1 MHLPDTF
8 VETKLLMHHIPPLLC
23 RGNFLLGLLCLLF
36 VHTQAQQ
43 TITVTGTIRDSLL
56 NPVNGVT
63 VAPEGNSKIGA
74 STNQQGK
81 FVLDVPANAVLVFS
95 AVGFT
100 TQRIAVNNR
109 TVIDVILNTLRA
121 DMEQVV
127 VTAYGKK
134 QRKEAIVGSVT
145 SVNARELKIPSSNLT
160 TAFAGRMAGV
170 IAYQRSG
177 EPGADNA
184 SFFIRGVTTFGNG
197 SGNPLILIDNIELTT
212 TDLARLQPDD
222 IESFSILKDASATAL
237 YGARGANG
245 VIFVTTKQ
253 GKEGKAKFNIRLEN
267 SISAPTRKLDIADPV
282 THMQLYTEAQ
292 LTRDPLAKL
301 LYSQNKIDRTKAG
314 ENASV
319 YPTTDWFKLMFKD
332 RTSNQRA
339 NMSITGGGNIAQ
351 YYVAGSYNIDHGML
365 KVDGKNNFNSN
376 VKLSSYQL
384 RSNINIQI
392 SPQTELVVRM
402 YGIFDDYRG
411 PADGGTGMYRK
422 ALRTSPSLFAPSYAP
437 DSANIA
443 AQHILFGNY
452 RSGNS
457 FYLNP
462 YADMLRGYKDYSQ
475 SRMLAQFELNQNLAA
490 ITKGLTAKGLFST
503 NRYSYFDVVR
513 AYGPYFY
520 NVSIYDKPNDRY
532 TLTWLNENEGP
543 AAHEDIRAFSG
554 IRNVSTNLY
563 AQFTL
568 DYSRLFN
575 DKHQLNGTLVG
586 TVQQSLFTTDDLSVQ
601 ASLPRRN
608 AGVSGR
614 AAYSFRNKYFAEFNF
629 GYNGS
634 ERFYKDKQFGFF
646 PTIGAG
652 WVISN
657 EDFWKS
663 DLIPKLK
670 LRGSYGL
677 VGNDA
682 IGRDAD
688 RFFYLSS
695 VQLNNADR
703 GASFGYDNAYRRNGV
718 SINRY
723 PNQLIT
729 WEKSWQSNL
738 ALELNLLNRIN
749 ITAEVYRKRTENIL
763 QERSS
768 IPSTMGLSVTTLANV
783 GEARSKGV
791 DLAIDYTENF
801 NKDLWLTARGSF
813 TYARGEY
820 AKYEE
825 PAYNEQYKL
834 HPGQSISQVW
844 GYIAERLFVDEK
856 DVASSPRQNFGLYQA
871 GDIKYRDVNEDG
883 QITTLD
889 QVPIGNPSTPEI
901 TYGFGLSAGFKRFD
915 CSIFFQGLARESFW
929 INTRATAPFIDYNDD
944 GINFGRTGENALL
957 QAYASSHWSEEKQ
970 DIYAI
975 WPRLSVTPID
985 NNNQTSTWFM
995 REGSFLR
1002 VKSLELGYTLPR
1014 SLLTRYKMTGFRIY
1028 FSGTNLFTFSKFKMW
1043 DPEMGGNGLDYPVQK
1058 VYNLGINLNF

>member
-1 MHLPDTF
+1 MKY
-8 VETKLLMHHIPPLLC
+8 VPPLLLK
-23 RGNFLLGLLCLLF
+23 GVALLGLACLLC
-36 VHTQAQQ
+36 VQTNAQQ
-43 TITVTGTIRDSLL
+43 TITVTGTVRDSLL
-56 NPVNGVT
+56 NPINGVT
-63 VAPEGNSKIGA
+63 VILQGNTKSGTT
-74 STNQQGK
+74 TNLQGK
-81 FVLDVPANAVLVFS
+81 FVFEVSSNATLIFS
-95 AVGFT
+95 AVGFV
-100 TQRIAVNNR
+100 TQTIPVSGK
-109 TVIDVILNTLRA
+109 TVIDLVMKTAPA
-121 DMEQVV
+121 DMEQVL

-145 SVNARELKIPSSNLT
+145 SVNAKDLKIPSSNLT

-253 GKEGKAKFNIRLEN
+253 GKEGKAKFNVRVEN
-267 SISAPTRKLDIADPV
+267 SIASPTKKLDIADPI

-301 LYSQNKIDRTKAG
+301 LYSQNKIDRTIAK
-314 ENASV
+314 ENSTV
-319 YPTTDWFKLMFKD
+319 YPTTNWSKFLFKD

-339 NMSITGGGNIAQ
+339 NLSVTGGGPVAQ
-351 YYVAGSYNIDHGML
+351 YYVAGSYNVDHGIL
-365 KVDGKNNFNSN
+365 KDDERNNFKSN

-384 RSNINIQI
+384 RSNVNIHI
-392 SPQTELVVRM
+392 TPKTELIVRM
-402 YGIFDDYRG
+402 YGIFDDYTG
-411 PADGGTGMYRK
+411 PADGGTGMFRK
-422 ALRTSPSLFAPSYAP
+422 ALRSSPALFAPYYAP
-437 DSANIA
+437 DSSNIA

-462 YADMLRGYKDYSQ
+462 YADMLKGYKAYSQ
-475 SRMLAQFELNQNLAA
+475 SRMLAQFEVNQNLSG
-490 ITKGLTAKGLFST
+490 ITKGLTARGLFST

-513 AYGPYFY
+513 SYGPYYY
-520 NVSIYDKPNDRY
+520 NISTYDKLNDRY
-532 TLTWLNENEGP
+532 SLTWLNENEGP
-543 AAHEDIRAFSG
+543 SAYEDIRADSG

-575 DKHQLNGTLVG
+575 EKHNVSATLIGTI
-586 TVQQSLFTTDDLSVQ
+586 QQSLFTTKNLSVQ

-608 AGVSGR
+608 TGVSGR
-614 AAYSFRNKYFAEFNF
+614 ASYAFENKYFAEFNF

-646 PTIGAG
+646 PTIGMG

-663 DLIPKLK
+663 SVINKLK

-682 IGRDAD
+682 IGRDED

-695 VQLNNADR
+695 VNLNDGDR
-703 GASFGYDNAYRRNGV
+703 GSTFGFDNAYRRAGV
-718 SINRY
+718 SISRY

-729 WEKSWQSNL
+729 WEKSYQTNL
-738 ALELNLLNRIN
+738 ALELSVLKKVN
-749 ITAEVYRKRTENIL
+749 IVAEIYRKQTKDIL

-768 IPSTMGLSVTTLANV
+768 IPTTMGLSVVTLANV
-783 GEARSKGV
+783 GEAKSHGI
-791 DLAIDYTENF
+791 DLSLDYTENF
-801 NKDLWLTARGSF
+801 GKNFWFTTRGSF

-820 AKYEE
+820 ERYEE

-834 HPGQSISQVW
+834 HKGQSISQTW
-844 GYIAERLFVDEK
+844 GYVAERLFIDEK
-856 DVASSPRQNFGLYQA
+856 DVLNSPHQNFGLYQA
-871 GDIKYRDVNEDG
+871 GDIKYRDINGDG
-883 QITTLD
+883 QITSLD
-889 QVPIGNPSTPEI
+889 QVPIGNPTTPEI
-901 TYGFGLSAGFKRFD
+901 TYGFGFSAGYKRFD
-915 CSIFFQGLARESFW
+915 LSIFMQGLARESFW
-929 INTRATAPFIDYNDD
+929 IDTRATAPFINYDD
-944 GINFGRTGENALL
+944 PDNPINGGRTGENALL
-957 QAYASSHWSEEKQ
+957 QTYADNHWSEDNQ
-970 DIYAI
+970 NIYAV
-975 WPRLSVTPID
+975 WPRLSVTSIN

-995 REGSFLR
+995 RDGGFLR
-1002 VKSLELGYTLPR
+1002 VKSMELGY
-1014 SLLTRYKMTGFRIY
+1014 SLSKRFLDRYHITNVRIY

-1043 DPEMGGNGLDYPVQK
+1043 DPEMGGYGLSYPVQK
-1058 VYNLGINLNF
+1058 VFNLGINVNF